1 MDKNKRITVKFLN
14 EVHDLIYDDVAQGD
28 VALTGTERSEQ
39 FFSKMSM
46 DDKFINDGFRA
57 QTPGL
62 DDMDEAN

>member
-14 EVHDLIYDDVAQGD
+14 EVHDLIDDDVAQGD